1 MFDFDIIKQLVFSA
15 IRTFSGPLVV
25 WLGIHGGL
33 SQSDA
38 LNLLIMGGT
47 VVLTLIWSAAN
58 KFKANAKIDT
68 ALKLPAG
75 SSPVALKAAMQD
87 PGASV

>member
-15 IRTFSGPLVV
+15 IRTFSGPVVV
-25 WLGIHGGL
+25 WLGLHGGL

-38 LNLLIMGGT
+38 LNAILMGAT

-58 KFKANAKIDT
+58 KVRAEKKIVT
-68 ALKLPAG
+68 ALKLPAN
-75 SSPVALKAAMQD
+75 SSPVALETAMQN
-87 PGASV
+87 PTS